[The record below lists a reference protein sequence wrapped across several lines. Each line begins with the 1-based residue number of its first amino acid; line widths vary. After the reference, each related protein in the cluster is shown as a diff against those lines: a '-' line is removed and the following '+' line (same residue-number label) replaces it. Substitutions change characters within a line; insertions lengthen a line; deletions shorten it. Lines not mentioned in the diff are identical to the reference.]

1 MKHLAELNEF
11 NICIGTKTVK
21 NMINDGRHVEIPEPD
36 FDYYVYRKYENGQW
50 SDEKF
55 LPEAPQIELGRIEK
69 LEQENEL
76 LKGAIMDLAQVLSD
90 MMEVE

>member
-1 MKHLAELNEF
+1 MIYLAELNEF

-21 NMINDGRHVEIPEPD
+21 GMINDGKHVEITEPNFD
-36 FDYYVYRKYENGQW
+36 FYVYRKYEDGVW
-50 SDEKF
+50 SEEKF
-55 LPEAPQIELGRIEK
+55 LPEAPQVELGRIEK